1 MTIACVMS
9 VSSGP
14 LLSILF
20 QGVVISYWLLTRNLK
35 KPWINLFKFGGLI
48 YLVLELASNRPAI
61 YAIAERMAFS
71 PGTAFMRRLIFEYGM
86 EQFWRTPI
94 LGIGYRRI
102 PTMPWWMKDSVDNHW
117 LVVAV
122 AYGFPAFI
130 AFAGVF
136 FLIYRQVEKIYSDT
150 DPDWVRANFAIA
162 VMLTGLVLV
171 LSTVAVWLDT
181 LSMTYML
188 LGACGFIFYAQPR
201 KTAVTGPQEVVR
213 RAVFGDTRAEAPER
227 AASGRNSPA
236 SAEPAQTTR
245 GSRTIL

>member
-20 QGVVISYWLLTRNLK
+20 QGAVVTYWLLTRNMK
-35 KPWINLFKFGGLI
+35 KPWINLFRFAGVI
-48 YLVLELASNRPAI
+48 YLILEVASNRPAI

-122 AYGFPAFI
+122 AYGFPAFV
-130 AFAGVF
+130 AFAAVF
-136 FLIYRQVEKIYSDT
+136 FLLYRQVGKNYSDP
-150 DPDWVRANFAIA
+150 DPDWVRANFSVA

-171 LSTVAVWLDT
+171 LATVAVWLDT
-181 LSMTYML
+181 LSLTYML
-188 LGACGFIFYAQPR
+188 LGASCFLFYAQPKR
-201 KTAVTGPQEVVR
+201 MEEARPQEVVR
-213 RAVFGDTRAEAPER
+213 RAVFGDMRAEAAERPAGGRTPPAAVNPPETKP
-227 AASGRNSPA
+227 GR
-236 SAEPAQTTR
+236 
-245 GSRTIL
+245 RTVL